1 MAEEQRV
8 GPEAKRVELLMDQL
22 RVIKNRFDHKGE
34 LLKLIAEMGA
44 RTPAAVHWK
53 SMSYENGKR
62 IILKGVSVDSPQVFE
77 MVNELEKAQL
87 CVKPQARRVT
97 KRKVE
102 GADVAEFEIV
112 CPLVEEEIEES

>member
-53 SMSYENGKR
+53 SMSYVIRHPKSEK
-62 IILKGVSVDSPQVFE
+62 VFHSQSIVLYFLFF
-77 MVNELEKAQL
+77 VNEECCDLF
-87 CVKPQARRVT
+87 RSS
-97 KRKVE
+97 
-102 GADVAEFEIV
+102 FEH
-112 CPLVEEEIEES
+112 LTH